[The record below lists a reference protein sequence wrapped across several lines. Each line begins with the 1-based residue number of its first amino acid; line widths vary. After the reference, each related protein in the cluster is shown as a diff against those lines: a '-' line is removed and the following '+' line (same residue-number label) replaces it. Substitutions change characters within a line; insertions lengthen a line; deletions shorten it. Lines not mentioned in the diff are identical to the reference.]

1 MRILFLSHYF
11 PPEVNAPASRTF
23 EHCREWARAGHA
35 VTVVTCAPNH
45 PQGRVYDGY
54 RNRLLA
60 RENVDGIDVIRIWTY
75 VTANEGFLKRT
86 LGYVSFMVSAILLL
100 PFFGKADV
108 VVTTSPQF
116 FNGLAGFFV
125 SRLKRI
131 PWVLEIRDL
140 WPDSIFAVG
149 AIRNR
154 HIIAML
160 SALERF
166 AYRTASHIV
175 VVTDSFK
182 THITRLGVAENR
194 ITVIKNGVDLDLFR
208 QPTTN
213 DIAQMHS
220 LIESKTGVSL
230 KGKFVAAYVG
240 THGMAH
246 GLQTLMQAAKLCSD
260 EQRIVFLM
268 VGDGAERRGLLE
280 LRDRMQLNNVLMLE
294 QMPKSSMPAIWG
306 ITGASLVLLKRSELF
321 KTVIPSKIF
330 ESMAMQ
336 KPIVLGVE
344 GEAGALVSIAGAG
357 ICIEPE
363 NAQQLADALKGL
375 CNDSDMYAR
384 MADAGEQFVRTHF
397 DRRRLAHVYLDVLA
411 GQLSEARHVSAKGL
425 DQGSQDLSDI

>member
-23 EHCREWARAGHA
+23 EHCREWVQAGHS

-54 RNRLLA
+54 HNRILA
-60 RENVDGIDVIRIWTY
+60 RETVEGIDVIRIWTY
-75 VTANEGFLKRT
+75 VTANEGFVKRT
-86 LGYVSFMVSAILLL
+86 LGYVSFMLSAILLL

-108 VVTTSPQF
+108 VLTTSPQF

-125 SRLKRI
+125 SRLRRI

-140 WPDSIFAVG
+140 WPDSILAVG

-154 HIIAML
+154 QIIAVL

-182 THITRLGVAENR
+182 THIHKLGIADDK
-194 ITVIKNGVDLDLFR
+194 ITVIKNGVDLATFKTPSSQQAVQMRNL
-208 QPTTN
+208 
-213 DIAQMHS
+213 IAEKSGIS
-220 LIESKTGVSL
+220 LQ
-230 KGKFVAAYVG
+230 GKFVAAYVG

-246 GLQTLMQAAKLCSD
+246 HLETILQAAQLCQAD
-260 EQRIVFLM
+260 TRIVFVM
-268 VGDGAERRGLLE
+268 VGDGAERKRLLQI
-280 LRDRMQLNNVLMLE
+280 RDSMQLLNVIMID
-294 QMPKSSMPAIWG
+294 QMPKSAMPAIWA
-306 ITGASLVLLKRSELF
+306 ITDVSLVLLKQSDLF

-336 KPIVLGVE
+336 KPIVLGVQ
-344 GEAGALVSIAGAG
+344 GEAEALVSEACAG
-357 ICIEPE
+357 ICITPE
-363 NAQQLADALKGL
+363 SASELAAAVTRLCDDSELYERLAQSG
-375 CNDSDMYAR
+375 R
-384 MADAGEQFVRTHF
+384 TFVEAHF
-397 DRRRLAHVYLDVLA
+397 DRRRLAMVYLAVLE
-411 GQLSEARHVSAKGL
+411 GQLVSEQNISSAAPT
-425 DQGSQDLSDI
+425 DR